1 MVATVSR
8 RLAKATLVVAA
19 AATLAACASVSPDG
33 GMVPVVSRVSLELG
47 KDTAKI
53 VTPADALAAQGR
65 VRSLLARPLT
75 ADGAVQIALLN
86 NRGLQAE
93 YNALGISEADY
104 VEASLPPSPIVSLEH
119 VAGSGDLDVE
129 RRLIADLLQLLT
141 LPRRARIAETEFR
154 AEQQKAISATFRTAA
169 EARRAWIRA
178 VAARETVGF
187 LENAR
192 ASAGAAAELTRKLGE
207 TGASTKLDQAR
218 SGALY
223 AEVSTELAEA
233 RLEAAKE
240 REALTRQLGLWGR
253 DADFKLAG
261 RLPGF
266 PKLKPQADV
275 EATALTR
282 RVDIIADRLELDALA
297 ERYGLTEQT
306 RAISMLEVTGIANR
320 ARSAEGEK
328 ANRQGFEVA
337 VQIPIFDFGKARSAR
352 ARETYMGAVNRLLE
366 KAVNARSEAREA
378 YQTWRGR
385 HDIARSYQAR
395 VLPLRKTI
403 SEESLL
409 RYNGMLV
416 DAFELLT
423 EARENVASNVAA
435 IRAKRDFFIADVDF
449 QAALIGGGAP
459 ASMTSAAVASASP
472 ASASAASPH

>member
-1 MVATVSR
+1 MVAART
-8 RLAKATLVVAA
+8 RLAKATLVAAA

-33 GMVPVVSRVSLELG
+33 GMAPVVSRVSLELG

-53 VTPADALAAQGR
+53 VTPADAAAVEGR
-65 VRSLLARPLT
+65 VRALLARPLT

-93 YNALGISEADY
+93 YNALGVSEAAY
-104 VEASLPPSPIVSLEH
+104 VEASLPPSPTVSLER

-154 AEQQKAISATFRTAA
+154 AAQQKAIASTFRTAA
-169 EARRAWIRA
+169 EARRTWIRA

-187 LENAR
+187 LETAR

-233 RLEAAKE
+233 RLDAARE
-240 REALTRQLGLWGR
+240 REGLTRRLGLWGQ
-253 DADFKLAG
+253 DADFKLPG
-261 RLPGF
+261 RLPGL
-266 PKLKPQADV
+266 PKLKPQGDV
-275 EATALTR
+275 EAAALTR

-297 ERYGLTEQT
+297 QGYGLTEQT

-328 ANRQGFEVA
+328 ANPEGFEVA

-385 HDIARSYQAR
+385 HDIARSYQTR

-423 EARENVASNVAA
+423 NARENVASNVAA

-459 ASMTSAAVASASP
+459 SAAPQAAAASAP
-472 ASASAASPH
+472 SASAASPH

>member
-1 MVATVSR
+1 M
-8 RLAKATLVVAA
+8 LG
-19 AATLAACASVSPDG
+19 ACASASPDG
-33 GMVPVVSRVSLELG
+33 GMTPVVSRISLELG

-53 VTPADALAAQGR
+53 VTPADAAVAQGR
-65 VRSLLARPLT
+65 VRSLLSRPLT
-75 ADGAVQIALLN
+75 ADGAVQITLLN
-86 NRGLQAE
+86 NCGLQAE
-93 YNALGISEADY
+93 YNALGVSEAAY
-104 VEASLPPSPIVSLEH
+104 VEASLPPSPTVSLER

-129 RRLIADLLQLLT
+129 RRLVADLLGLLT
-141 LPRRARIAETEFR
+141 LPKRTRVAETVFR
-154 AEQQKAISATFRTAA
+154 AAQQRAIAATFGAA
-169 EARRAWIRA
+169 SETRRAWIRA

-187 LENAR
+187 LETAR

-207 TGASTKLDQAR
+207 TGAATKLDQAR
-218 SGALY
+218 AAALY

-240 REALTRQLGLWGR
+240 REALTRRLGLWGG
-253 DADFKLAG
+253 DADYRLPG
-261 RLPGF
+261 RLPAL
-266 PKLKPQADV
+266 PKLKPQGDI
-275 EATALTR
+275 EAAALTR

-297 ERYGLTEQT
+297 QEYGLTEQT
-306 RAISMLEVTGIANR
+306 RAISMLELTGIANR
-320 ARSAEGEK
+320 SRSAEGGTADPK
-328 ANRQGFEVA
+328 GFEVA
-337 VQIPIFDFGKARSAR
+337 VQIPIFDFGKARSAK

-423 EARENVASNVAA
+423 NARENVASNVAA

-459 ASMTSAAVASASP
+459 SAASSTAAASAP
-472 ASASAASPH
+472 PTSASAASPH